1 VRDRGTRD
9 GPIIPYVPEAT
20 PEASLDPLLTDYI
33 RRELEKIQDTLAAVV
48 PDVALLRTRGG
59 RRNFFM
65 NGNFDIWQRGI
76 SSGGGAYG
84 ADRWFFGRVGGS
96 ATFAKTDFVLGQTY
110 VPSASRS
117 YLRVT
122 FTGGTG
128 AGDYVN
134 LYQRIEDARIT
145 AGRQLTLSFYAR
157 SVGANRNLSVG
168 ALQTSNGVGIST
180 SPVKKFA
187 LSADAWQKCTH
198 TFNTP
203 SLLGQTLTDPT
214 SLQVEFWLSAG
225 STFNPRSDSLG
236 VQSGTIDITSVQIEE
251 GGVATDFE
259 RLSVAEEMANCMR
272 YYQVGGQQLYGYVS
286 GPTVILRYD
295 RLGINMRATPV
306 VAVQATYYGNA
317 QNAVG
322 SGSINSIRLS
332 VDCPAAGMGNAV
344 VFWAAD
350 AEL

>member
-1 VRDRGTRD
+1 MRDRGTRD

-59 RRNFFM
+59 RRNFLM
-65 NGNFDIWQRGI
+65 NGNFDIWQRGTP
-76 SSGGGAYG
+76 SGGGAFG
-84 ADRWFFGRVGGS
+84 ADRWFFGRAGGS
-96 ATFAKTDFVLGQTY
+96 ATFAKTDFAVGQTY

-117 YLRVT
+117 HLRVT

-128 AGDYVN
+128 ASDYV
-134 LYQRIEDARIT
+134 YFHQRIEDARIT

-157 SVGANRNLSVG
+157 SIGAPLNMAVG
-168 ALQTSNGVGIST
+168 ALQVSGGTGLAA

-187 LSADAWQKCTH
+187 LSTNWQKCTH

-203 SLLGQTLTDPT
+203 SLSGQTLTDPT

-225 STFNPRSDSLG
+225 STFNARTDSLG

-259 RLSVAEEMANCMR
+259 RLSIAEELANCMR
-272 YYQVGGQQLYGYVS
+272 YYQVGGQQIYGYVS
-286 GPTVILRYD
+286 NPTVILRYD
-295 RLGINMRATPV
+295 RLGINMRATPA
-306 VAVQATYYGNA
+306 VAVQATYYGNT
-317 QNAVG
+317 QNAIV
-322 SGSINSIRLS
+322 SGSPNSIRMS
-332 VDCPAAGMGNAV
+332 VDVIAAGFGNAV